1 MKKWILIIIS
11 LLLLILDNSLMP
23 FLAIKGVYPSLL
35 FTFAIAYSIING
47 KNEAVFIGVISGL
60 LQDIYFYNG
69 FGINALVN
77 MLICLLAAVVG
88 ENIYREKKLIPVIS
102 MVLLYLLKVFSIFI
116 LLKMAGKT
124 INIEVGIYSSIY
136 SAVVMFLG
144 YNFVLRLYNN
154 NNNYR
159 EGAWRFK

>member
-11 LLLLILDNSLMP
+11 LVLLILDNSLMP

-47 KNEAVFIGVISGL
+47 KSEAVFIGVISGL
-60 LQDIYFYNG
+60 MQDVYFYNG
-69 FGINALVN
+69 FGINSLVN
-77 MLICLLAAVVG
+77 MLVCLLAAVIG

-102 MVLLYLLKVFSIFI
+102 MVLLYILRVFSIFI
-116 LLKMAGKT
+116 LLKLAGKT
-124 INIEVGIYSSIY
+124 IDIEVGIYSSIY

-144 YNFVLRLYNN
+144 YDFVLKLYNN
-154 NNNYR
+154 NHR
-159 EGAWRFK
+159 ERSWRFK

>member
-11 LLLLILDNSLMP
+11 LVFLILDNSLMP
-23 FLAIKGVYPSLL
+23 FLAIKGAFPSLL

-77 MLICLLAAVVG
+77 MLICLLAAIIG
-88 ENIYREKKLIPVIS
+88 ENIYREKKLIPSIS
-102 MVLLYLLKVFSIFI
+102 MALLYLLKIFSIFI
-116 LLKMAGKT
+116 ILKFVGKT
-124 INIEVGIYSSIY
+124 INIEIGIYTSIYSSVI
-136 SAVVMFLG
+136 MFLG
-144 YNFVLRLYNN
+144 YNFVLRLYD
-154 NNNYR
+154 NNYR
-159 EGAWRFK
+159 KRSWRFR

>member
-11 LLLLILDNSLMP
+11 LVLLILDNSLMP
-23 FLAIKGVYPSLL
+23 FLAIKGAYPSLL

-47 KNEAVFIGVISGL
+47 KSEAVFIGVISGL
-60 LQDIYFYNG
+60 MQDIYFYNG

-77 MLICLLAAVVG
+77 MLICLLAAVIG

-102 MVLLYLLKVFSIFI
+102 MGLLYILKVFSIFI
-116 LLKMAGKT
+116 LLKLAGKT

-136 SAVVMFLG
+136 SAVLMFLG
-144 YNFVLRLYNN
+144 YGFVLRLYD
-154 NNNYR
+154 NNYR
-159 EGAWRFK
+159 ERAWRFK

>member
-11 LLLLILDNSLMP
+11 LVLLILDNSLMP

-47 KNEAVFIGVISGL
+47 KSEAVFIGVISGL
-60 LQDIYFYNG
+60 MQDVYFYNG
-69 FGINALVN
+69 FGINSLVN
-77 MLICLLAAVVG
+77 MLVCLLAAVIG

-102 MVLLYLLKVFSIFI
+102 IVLLYILRVFSIFI
-116 LLKMAGKT
+116 LLKLAGKT
-124 INIEVGIYSSIY
+124 IDIEVGIYSSIY

-144 YNFVLRLYNN
+144 YDFVLRLYKNN
-154 NNNYR
+154 HR
-159 EGAWRFK
+159 ERSWRFKW

>member
-11 LLLLILDNSLMP
+11 LVLLILDNSLMP

-47 KNEAVFIGVISGL
+47 KSEAVFIGVISGL
-60 LQDIYFYNG
+60 MQDVYFYNG
-69 FGINALVN
+69 FGINSLVN
-77 MLICLLAAVVG
+77 MLVCLLAAVIG

-102 MVLLYLLKVFSIFI
+102 IVLLYILRVFSIFI
-116 LLKMAGKT
+116 LLKLAGKT
-124 INIEVGIYSSIY
+124 IDIEVGIYSSIY

-144 YNFVLRLYNN
+144 YDFVLRLYKNN
-154 NNNYR
+154 HR
-159 EGAWRFK
+159 ERSWRFK

>member
-11 LLLLILDNSLMP
+11 LVFLILDNSLMP
-23 FLAIKGVYPSLL
+23 FLAIKGAFPSLL

-77 MLICLLAAVVG
+77 MLICLLAAIIG
-88 ENIYREKKLIPVIS
+88 ENIYREKKLIPTIS
-102 MVLLYLLKVFSIFI
+102 MALLYLLKMFSIFI
-116 LLKMAGKT
+116 ILKFVGKT
-124 INIEVGIYSSIY
+124 INIEIGIYTSIYSSVI
-136 SAVVMFLG
+136 MFLG
-144 YNFVLRLYNN
+144 YNFVLRLYD
-154 NNNYR
+154 NNYR
-159 EGAWRFK
+159 KRSWRFR

>member
-11 LLLLILDNSLMP
+11 LVFLILDNSLMP
-23 FLAIKGVYPSLL
+23 FLAIKGAFPSLL

-77 MLICLLAAVVG
+77 MLICLLAAIIG
-88 ENIYREKKLIPVIS
+88 ENIYREKKLIPTIS
-102 MVLLYLLKVFSIFI
+102 MALLYLLKIFSIFI
-116 LLKMAGKT
+116 VLKFVGKT
-124 INIEVGIYSSIY
+124 INIEIGIYTSIYSSVI
-136 SAVVMFLG
+136 MFLG
-144 YNFVLRLYNN
+144 YNFVLRLYD
-154 NNNYR
+154 NNYR
-159 EGAWRFK
+159 KRSWRFR

>member
-11 LLLLILDNSLMP
+11 LVLLILDNSLMP

-47 KNEAVFIGVISGL
+47 KSEAVFIGVISGL
-60 LQDIYFYNG
+60 MQDIYFYNG
-69 FGINALVN
+69 FGINALIN
-77 MLICLLAAVVG
+77 MLICLLAAFIG

-102 MVLLYLLKVFSIFI
+102 MALLYILKVFSIFV
-116 LLKMAGKT
+116 LLKLAGKT

-144 YNFVLRLYNN
+144 YGFVLRLYD
-154 NNNYR
+154 NNYR
-159 EGAWRFK
+159 ERAWRFK

>member
-11 LLLLILDNSLMP
+11 LVFLILDNSLMP
-23 FLAIKGVYPSLL
+23 FLAIKGAFPSLL

-77 MLICLLAAVVG
+77 MLICLLAAIIG
-88 ENIYREKKLIPVIS
+88 ENIYREKKLIPTIS
-102 MVLLYLLKVFSIFI
+102 MALLYLLKMFSIFI
-116 LLKMAGKT
+116 ILKFVGKT
-124 INIEVGIYSSIY
+124 INIEIGIYTSIY
-136 SAVVMFLG
+136 GSVIMFLG
-144 YNFVLRLYNN
+144 YNFVLRLYD
-154 NNNYR
+154 NNYR
-159 EGAWRFK
+159 KRSWRFR

>member
-11 LLLLILDNSLMP
+11 LVFLILDNSLMP
-23 FLAIKGVYPSLL
+23 FLAIKGAFPSLL

-77 MLICLLAAVVG
+77 MLICLLAAIIG
-88 ENIYREKKLIPVIS
+88 ENIYREKKLIPTIS
-102 MVLLYLLKVFSIFI
+102 MALLYLLKMFSIFI
-116 LLKMAGKT
+116 ILKFVGKT
-124 INIEVGIYSSIY
+124 INIEIGIYTSIYSSVI
-136 SAVVMFLG
+136 MFLG
-144 YNFVLRLYNN
+144 YNFVLRLYD
-154 NNNYR
+154 NNYR
-159 EGAWRFK
+159 KRSWRFK

>member
-11 LLLLILDNSLMP
+11 LVFLILDNSLMP
-23 FLAIKGVYPSLL
+23 FLAIKGAFPSLL

-77 MLICLLAAVVG
+77 MLICLLAAIIG
-88 ENIYREKKLIPVIS
+88 ENIYREKKLIPTIS
-102 MVLLYLLKVFSIFI
+102 MALLYLLKIFSIFI
-116 LLKMAGKT
+116 ILKFVGKT
-124 INIEVGIYSSIY
+124 INIEIGIYTSIYSSVI
-136 SAVVMFLG
+136 MFLG
-144 YNFVLRLYNN
+144 YNFVLRLYD
-154 NNNYR
+154 NNYR
-159 EGAWRFK
+159 KRSWRFR

>member
-11 LLLLILDNSLMP
+11 LVFLILDNSLMP

-60 LQDIYFYNG
+60 FQDIYFYNG

-77 MLICLLAAVVG
+77 MLICLLAAVIG

-116 LLKMAGKT
+116 LLKIAGKT

-136 SAVVMFLG
+136 SGVVMFLG

-154 NNNYR
+154 NYR
-159 EGAWRFK
+159 ERAWRFK